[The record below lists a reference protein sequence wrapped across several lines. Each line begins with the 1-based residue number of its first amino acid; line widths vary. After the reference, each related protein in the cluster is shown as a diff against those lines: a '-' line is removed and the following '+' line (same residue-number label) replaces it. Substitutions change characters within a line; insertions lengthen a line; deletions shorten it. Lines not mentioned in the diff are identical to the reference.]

1 MIELLT
7 TGEMAEVDRL
17 AIADGIPGIE
27 LMANAGRAVAD
38 ATTMLQRRR
47 ITVVAGPGNNGGDGF
62 VAARHLSRRG
72 FAVRLFVVGDPKKLK
87 GDAALA
93 AERWSGAVEI
103 FFSSRRRHTSCL
115 SDWSSDVCSSD

>member
-27 LMANAGRAVAD
+27 LMENAGRAVAD
-38 ATTMLQRRR
+38 ATAMMQRRR

-72 FAVRLFVVGDPKKLK
+72 FAGRLFFVCDPKKMIGSAGL
-87 GDAALA
+87 
-93 AERWSGAVEI
+93 GAGPQYGTGVNGY
-103 FFSSRRRHTSCL
+103 HTV
-115 SDWSSDVCSSD
+115 WT